1 MRYGSHQIKVPEQ
14 YIGASMWVVGF
25 FGEQVE
31 IRCGTQMIGAHELCI
46 SATMPYQLFAA
57 A

>member
-31 IRCGTQMIGAHELCI
+31 IRYGTQMIGAHELCI
-46 SATMPYQLFAA
+46 SATMPCQLFAA